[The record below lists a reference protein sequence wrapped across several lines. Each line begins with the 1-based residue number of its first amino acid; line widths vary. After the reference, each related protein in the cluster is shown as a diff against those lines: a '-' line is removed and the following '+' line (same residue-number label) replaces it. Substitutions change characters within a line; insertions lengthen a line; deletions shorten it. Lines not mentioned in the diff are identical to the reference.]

1 MTEKDLFDVWC
12 RLNAE
17 QCYYTLEKKQR
28 KNSTLQCLDFIL
40 ASNNILSK
48 IKKIEIG
55 SRTNISD
62 HRPLTFSVASNSLTT
77 GPGFWRFNNNLLS
90 ETETHLDTINIEID
104 DIMKL
109 PTLLKLILFPSF
121 FLKFSCGC
129 LPLISISGIVLD
141 WTTFRLGSASPPTSH
156 LGCGKTPAPTCLH

>member
-109 PTLLKLILFPSF
+109 PTLLKLIL
-121 FLKFSCGC
+121 L
-129 LPLISISGIVLD
+129 LD
-141 WTTFRLGSASPPTSH
+141 TI
-156 LGCGKTPAPTCLH
+156 